1 MVSITS
7 RRSPPKTAE
16 SHTRR
21 KNIIEVTKVQC
32 TFDIIDYYAY
42 LTSLSDFAVNPVLGG
57 DLHGVIDTIFLYYVL
72 WHGEKS
78 RGLEFKARMDM
89 RDEPPRRVSDKTK
102 ICTELYGPP
111 NTTDVV
117 QNSNFVQI

>member
-1 MVSITS
+1 MTPW
-7 RRSPPKTAE
+7 RSPPKTAE

-78 RGLEFKARMDM
+78 RGLEFKTRVDV
-89 RDEPPRRVSDKTK
+89 RCCTRLGCCRRRRRQYCITIFCHTK
-102 ICTELYGPP
+102 SAAVLVLAKCDCEL
-111 NTTDVV
+111 
-117 QNSNFVQI
+117 